1 MFPLAAALLVALAAG
16 AAPADGGPAEAD
28 PYDAAM
34 RAGDEAFEGR
44 ADKKKL
50 EAALAAYDRAESLRP
65 DDPAATV
72 RLARVAAFQALS
84 APRADAAHAWDSCA
98 RTAEH
103 ALRHLSAPW
112 AAEVDQGKSAAD
124 AAAKVDAAGA
134 EALYWLSLASM
145 SAAQARGF
153 AAVLLAKDAARAG
166 MERVLALDEKVDHAG
181 PHRAL
186 GAWLAALPSA
196 VGGGAAGARAHFDKA
211 RSLAPGYLLT
221 PLREAETW
229 AVLVQDKKR
238 FDALLDEVAKGDDSA
253 NPRAAPENAVAKKL
267 AKELGAR
274 KARLF

>member
-1 MFPLAAALLVALAAG
+1 MFPLAAALSVALAAG
-16 AAPADGGPAEAD
+16 AASPDGGAAEPD

-44 ADKKKL
+44 GDRKKL

-65 DDPAATV
+65 DDPAATL
-72 RLARVAAFQALS
+72 RLARVQAFQALG

-103 ALRHLSAPW
+103 ALRRLSPAW
-112 AAEVDQGKSAAD
+112 ATEVDAGKSAAE
-124 AAAKVDAAGA
+124 AAAKVDASGA

-153 AAVLLAKDAARAG
+153 SAVLLAKDAARAG
-166 MERVLALDEKVDHAG
+166 MERVLALDEKLDHAG

-196 VGGGAAGARAHFDKA
+196 AGGGAAGARAHFDKA
-211 RSLAPGYLLT
+211 RALAPGYLLT
-221 PLREAETW
+221 AVREAETW
-229 AVLVQDKKR
+229 AVLVQDRKR
-238 FDALLDEVAKGDDSA
+238 FDALLDEVAKADDAA
-253 NPRAAPENAVAKKL
+253 NPRAAPENAVAKRL
-267 AKELGAR
+267 AKDLATR
-274 KARLF
+274 KAKLF